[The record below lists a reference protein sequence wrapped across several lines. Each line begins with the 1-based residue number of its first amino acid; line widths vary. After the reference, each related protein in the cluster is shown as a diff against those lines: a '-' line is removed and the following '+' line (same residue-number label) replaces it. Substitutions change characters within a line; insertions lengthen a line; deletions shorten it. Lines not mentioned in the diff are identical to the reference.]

1 MSLFPACFSG
11 SLKLSFHLLRFLQ
24 RLLAIFLLAI
34 LLPVQSF
41 AVGTEQD
48 AWGIGIGDAVA
59 AIAGGTHAIQ
69 WNPAGVAR
77 ATLPMA
83 QMGFGFDPSSAD
95 FQWNTAALY
104 PFPDGTVFALS
115 QFSDFPHAPGS
126 STTYIG
132 SIALPLNS
140 ARDFFLGLNL
150 KYLALS
156 TETGGVLESGQGLG
170 LDLGLA
176 YDLRGPEGTVA
187 SFALAVKD
195 ANTEVRF
202 NDSEDQPVTRT
213 FVLGAAYEDIPDTR
227 VEMDYDIIDQTLQT
241 SDLHNRLRL
250 GAERF
255 FDDRFYSVR
264 MGFDDLFNSDGYFSI
279 GVGYHPSQPYEIT
292 YAFRASTH
300 GAGTGHFLSFI
311 WQFDE
316 TGKKESTDVKPAPS
330 SSAEINIGV
339 VSALVE
345 APSTVGKPVSG
356 VPLSKMAITVDPP
369 VFSPTGRQKMTNIS
383 FPGDNS
389 TGITHWLVSIQAPDQ
404 VIIRRFAGTGPLAPS
419 FAWDGLDDSGKA
431 MPEGKYRIVLKTFG
445 KKNEVLSDDFVT
457 VDILSPRSHFELQ
470 TADVYFSTQAAKKG
484 KGNINFTVNAGGSSE
499 VQSWDFEI
507 SEASTNKVVYEK
519 EGRNKLPRTL
529 KWDGKNLDGDIAA
542 DGTYLCLLIAQDKA
556 GNPLKTD
563 ALQVFLNNTPPDL
576 SLKGQSPW
584 ADFTSDKSFHFNLNA
599 ADRIGIAQWKVTLKD
614 ENDRD
619 IKNLGASGQPPS
631 DMAWDGKTDQGKMVN
646 PGSFLEAIFSATDKA
661 GNTSTTDPVP
671 VQVDYQAPAGQEQM
685 TLNLTTVYFNAMSS
699 DLTDSAKKEIDKA
712 AASMKPYLNKSLLV
726 VKGYT
731 SPTETGNIL
740 ALSHDRAMEVKKYL
754 MKSLGIADNAIYA
767 VGYSDREPL
776 KTSPNAVT
784 EDPQRRAVLTLT
796 TLQ

>member
-1 MSLFPACFSG
+1 M
-11 SLKLSFHLLRFLQ
+11 
-24 RLLAIFLLAI
+24 
-34 LLPVQSF
+34 
-41 AVGTEQD
+41 EQD
-48 AWGIGIGDAVA
+48 AWGIGMGDAVA

-83 QMGFGFDPSSAD
+83 QMGLGFDPSSAD
-95 FQWNTAALY
+95 LQWNMAGLY
-104 PFPDGTVFALS
+104 PFQDGTVFALS
-115 QFSDFPHAPGS
+115 QFSDFPNTPGS

-140 ARDFFLGLNL
+140 NRDFFLGLNL

-176 YDLRGPEGTVA
+176 YDLREPEGTIA

-202 NDSEDQPVTRT
+202 NDTVEQPVTRT
-213 FVLGAAYEDIPDTR
+213 FVLGAAYEAIPDTR

-241 SDLHNRLRL
+241 TDQHNRLRL

-255 FDDRFYSVR
+255 FDDRFYSIR
-264 MGFDDLFNSDGYFSI
+264 MGFDDLFNSDGYFTM
-279 GVGYHPSQPYEIT
+279 GAGYHPSQPYEIS
-292 YAFRASTH
+292 YAIRASTA
-300 GAGTGHFLSFI
+300 GAGTTHFLSFI
-311 WQFDE
+311 WQFE
-316 TGKKESTDVKPAPS
+316 EPGKKENPEAVATPAS
-330 SSAEINIGV
+330 SSEINIAA

-345 APSTVGKPVSG
+345 TPSNVGKPVSG
-356 VPLSKMAITVDPP
+356 VPLSKMAIAVDPP
-369 VFSPTGRQKMTNIS
+369 VFSPSGKQKTTTVS

-389 TGITHWLVSIQAPDQ
+389 KDIAHWLVSIQDPHQ
-404 VIIRRFAGTGPLAPS
+404 LIIRRFAGTGPLVPS
-419 FAWDGLDDSGKA
+419 FAWDGLNDSGKA
-431 MPEGKYRIVLKTFG
+431 VPEGKYHIALKTFG
-445 KKNEVLSDDFVT
+445 RKNEVLSDDFET
-457 VDILSPRSHFELQ
+457 VEILSPRSHFELQ
-470 TADVYFSTQAAKKG
+470 TSDVYFSTQSAKRG
-484 KGNINFTVNAGGSSE
+484 KRTVNFTVNAGGSSD

-519 EGRNKLPRTL
+519 QGQNKLPRTL
-529 KWDGKNLDGDIAA
+529 KWDGKNMDGGKAA

-563 ALQVFLNNTPPDL
+563 ALQVFLDNTPPEL

-584 ADFTSDKSFHFNLNA
+584 ADFSTNKPFHFNLNA
-599 ADRIGIAQWKVTLKD
+599 ADRVGIAQWKITLKD

-619 IKNLGASGQPPS
+619 LKGFGASGQPPS
-631 DMAWDGKTDQGKMVN
+631 DMAWDGVTDQGKPVE
-646 PGSFLEAIFSATDKA
+646 PGTFLTAVFSATDKA
-661 GNTSTTDPVP
+661 GNTSTTDPIP
-671 VQVDYQAPAGQEQM
+671 VQVDYQAPSGQEQM
-685 TLNLTTVYFNAMSS
+685 TLNLTTVYFNAQSS

-712 AASMKPYLNKSLLV
+712 ATSIKPYLNKSLLV

-731 SPTETGNIL
+731 SPTETGDIL
-740 ALSHDRAMEVKKYL
+740 TLSHDRAMEVKKYL
-754 MKSLGIADNAIYA
+754 MKSLGIADSAIYA